1 VGGGQEGES
10 AEALSGSDAAV
21 SVPGGKREWG
31 IVVFVWRMRED
42 VFDDAAAGQL
52 SKDCSYSCTA
62 VSEGV
67 IEKRR
72 VIAHAE

>member
-1 VGGGQEGES
+1 
-10 AEALSGSDAAV
+10 
-21 SVPGGKREWG
+21 
-31 IVVFVWRMRED
+31 MRED

-52 SKDCSYSCTA
+52 SEDCSYSCTA

-67 IEKRR
+67 IEKTC